1 VGKRI
6 RLENS
11 PTGVQH
17 SIDIDPDGNGFTS
30 IEYTPGHV
38 EKEILDSCH
47 AIRDLRQPKTASL
60 RFAARTPIGLHQI
73 WRKEWEEKY
82 RDTWTW
88 MTFKVMKLNS
98 RDFENLRTGGKDGKA
113 MKL

>member
-1 VGKRI
+1 MGKRI
-6 RLENS
+6 LLEKS
-11 PTGVQH
+11 ETGVEH
-17 SIDIDPDGNGFTS
+17 YVDIDSDGEGFTA

-38 EKEILDSCH
+38 EQSILDSCH
-47 AIRDLRQPKTASL
+47 AVRDLRQSSKASL
-60 RFAARTPIGLHQI
+60 RFAARTPIGLNAL

-82 RDTWTW
+82 QDKFTW

-98 RDFENLRTGGKDGKA
+98 REYENLRTGGKDGKP